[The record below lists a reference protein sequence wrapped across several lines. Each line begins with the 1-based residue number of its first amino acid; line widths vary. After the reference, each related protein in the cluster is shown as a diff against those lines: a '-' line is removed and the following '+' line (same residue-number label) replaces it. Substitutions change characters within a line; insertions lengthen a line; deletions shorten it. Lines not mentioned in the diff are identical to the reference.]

1 MTTSAFIYSS
11 AWLKRFSKPDF
22 LSHCVVSW
30 PPLFEVVL
38 SFFHKQEFCKDLIF
52 SYTFFCPLR
61 CFLTTSIAIYYLLVE
76 KTYNL
81 ICLCSA
87 CFRDHL
93 WLWSALMVFF
103 TLPGFMISSVLESLI
118 EFAWKAEY
126 SLAVG
131 CIDSFFTLRCFMTTS
146 AFIYGS
152 AWLKRFSK
160 PDFLAHCVVSWPPVF
175 QVVLSFLIKRE
186 FWKYLI
192 F

>member
-11 AWLKRFSKPDF
+11 AWLKKFSRPDF
-22 LSHCVVSW
+22 FAHCVVSW
-30 PPLFEVVL
+30 PPVIEVVL

-61 CFLTTSIAIYYLLVE
+61 CFLTTSIAIYNLLVE

-87 CFRDHL
+87 WFRDHL

-118 EFAWKAEY
+118 EFAWKAEN

-131 CIDSFFTLRCFMTTS
+131 CIDSFFHTALFCDHQCFH
-146 AFIYGS
+146 
-152 AWLKRFSK
+152 L
-160 PDFLAHCVVSWPPVF
+160 
-175 QVVLSFLIKRE
+175 
-186 FWKYLI
+186 
-192 F
+192 